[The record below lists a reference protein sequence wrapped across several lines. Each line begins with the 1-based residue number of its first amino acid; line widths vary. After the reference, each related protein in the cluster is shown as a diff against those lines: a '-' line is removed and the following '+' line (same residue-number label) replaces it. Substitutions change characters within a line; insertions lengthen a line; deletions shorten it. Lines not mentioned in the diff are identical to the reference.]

1 MLVVR
6 REERKGTKRARE
18 KLRAD
23 PVASKKP
30 SVPEGPGTLI
40 TSRLLVVCC
49 QSLAAVWRRIAAYS
63 VEGFA
68 KLYCGGTVITDIPQL
83 SCGAN
88 FTAKAVR
95 RSAPIGGAYAQSV
108 QSRVAVSCIYPTWDR
123 A

>member
-30 SVPEGPGTLI
+30 SVPEGPGTLLVGHHW
-40 TSRLLVVCC
+40 LLVVCC

-63 VEGFA
+63 VEGCA
-68 KLYCGGTVITDIPQL
+68 KPAAGQ
-83 SCGAN
+83 
-88 FTAKAVR
+88 
-95 RSAPIGGAYAQSV
+95 
-108 QSRVAVSCIYPTWDR
+108 
-123 A
+123 